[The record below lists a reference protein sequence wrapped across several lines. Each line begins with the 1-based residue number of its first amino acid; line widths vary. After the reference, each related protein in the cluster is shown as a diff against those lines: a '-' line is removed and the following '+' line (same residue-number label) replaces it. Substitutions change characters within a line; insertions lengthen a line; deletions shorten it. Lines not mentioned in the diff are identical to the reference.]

1 MLASLLIGNVAK
13 ILNKSILDKDLKAE
27 LEAELMMAIN
37 EVDKAQLK
45 LNLQDSKSSNWF
57 QSMWRPFI
65 AWTCCLGFV
74 LNFLI
79 SPILVPFGIIFPTAL
94 KAKYFMIFWF
104 ISQVF
109 IALQNNNISWE
120 AHLGGFVIGYLS
132 MKLLNNR

>member
-1 MLASLLIGNVAK
+1 MLANLLIGNVAK

-79 SPILVPFGIIFPTAL
+79 SPILVPFGIIVPQADTSVML
-94 KAKYFMIFWF
+94 PVLMGM
-104 ISQVF
+104 
-109 IALQNNNISWE
+109 
-120 AHLGGFVIGYLS
+120 LGLGTMRTYEKKIGVN
-132 MKLLNNR
+132 K

>member
-1 MLASLLIGNVAK
+1 MMLASLLIGNVAK

-79 SPILVPFGIIFPTAL
+79 SPILVPFGIIVPQADTSVML
-94 KAKYFMIFWF
+94 PVLMGM
-104 ISQVF
+104 
-109 IALQNNNISWE
+109 
-120 AHLGGFVIGYLS
+120 LGLGTMRTYEK
-132 MKLLNNR
+132 KLGVNK